1 MPVIGYR
8 NYQAAID
15 LAKVLP
21 GTGEGKRADKSLN
34 RSLTYIQSKQQLD
47 VYGYGVSDVEIGV
60 SAVKFATRSKN
71 ND

>member
-15 LAKVLP
+15 LAKVLQGP
-21 GTGEGKRADKSLN
+21 GEGKRADKSLN
-34 RSLTYIQSKQQLD
+34 RSLTDIQSNQRLG

-60 SAVKFATRSKN
+60 SAIKLATRSKD